1 MLFTS
6 PVFIFLFLPLVILL
20 SLPRSLRWQNG
31 FLLFASIFFYAW
43 GGVSYSAILAGSILL
58 NYGIGRWLGTRQ
70 KPKTKKTIL
79 GLGVGVNLALL
90 VLFKYANFV
99 VENLNYFQTPDEAI
113 PWQGIILP
121 LGISF
126 FTFQAISYLVDV
138 YRGQVIAQKN
148 PVRLGLYIALFP
160 QLIAGPIVRY
170 KDLALQL
177 SQRERSLNSFVQG
190 IERFVLG
197 LSKKLILA
205 NSIGIIAD
213 NAFAGPANELSAALA
228 WWALLA
234 YSLQIYFDFSAYSD
248 MAIGLGRMLGFELPE
263 NFDFPY
269 MARSVREFWRRWHI
283 SLSTWFRD
291 YLYIPLGGNRVSS
304 GRLYFNLVLVFFLTG
319 FWHGASWNF
328 IVWGL
333 LHGAFML
340 FEKKVSPTK
349 WPIALQRAYTLLAVG
364 LAWVFF
370 RSADLSESL
379 IYLQALAGFGTQ
391 SSNWLSLAP
400 YFTLH
405 NVLFVALGILA
416 STPALQALWRS
427 LQGKINWSP
436 YVKSFGIYFLLLL
449 SAIYVSG
456 SLYNPFIYFRF

>member
-6 PVFIFLFLPLVILL
+6 PVFLFLFLPLVILL

-58 NYGIGRWLGTRQ
+58 NYGFGRWIGAKKSTKTR
-70 KPKTKKTIL
+70 KSIL
-79 GLGVGVNLALL
+79 GLGVGINLALL
-90 VLFKYANFV
+90 VVFKYANFFV
-99 VENLNYFQTPDEAI
+99 DNLNQIRPPADAI

-138 YRGQVIAQKN
+138 YRVQVQAQKN
-148 PVRLGLYIALFP
+148 LVKLGLYIALFP

-170 KDLALQL
+170 KDLAAQLQNR
-177 SQRERSLNSFVQG
+177 SRSLDSFVRG
-190 IERFVLG
+190 IERFSLG
-197 LSKKLILA
+197 LAKKLILA

-213 NAFAGPANELSAALA
+213 NAFAGPAEELNMLLA

-248 MAIGLGRMLGFELPE
+248 MAIGLGLMFGFEIPE

-269 MARSVREFWRRWHI
+269 MARSLREFWRRWHI

-291 YLYIPLGGNRVSS
+291 YLYIPLGGNRVSKA
-304 GRLYFNLVLVFFLTG
+304 RLYGNLLLVFFLTG

-333 LHGAFML
+333 LHGAFL
-340 FEKKVSPTK
+340 LLERRFGPYQ
-349 WPIALQRAYTLLAVG
+349 WPAVLQRIYTLLAVG

-370 RSADLSESL
+370 RCENLSESL
-379 IYLQALAGFGTQ
+379 TYLQVLVGVKGQ
-391 SSNWLSLAP
+391 DIPMQELSSFFSLQHL
-400 YFTLH
+400 FF
-405 NVLFVALGILA
+405 VLLGILA
-416 STPALQALWRS
+416 STTLFEKAWRS
-427 LQGKINWSP
+427 VKRAYSWTP
-436 YVKSFGIYFLLLL
+436 YLNSLGLSLLLLL

>member
-6 PVFIFLFLPLVILL
+6 PVFLFLFLPLVILL

-43 GGVSYSAILAGSILL
+43 GGVSYSAILVGSILL
-58 NYGIGRWLGTRQ
+58 NYGIGRWLGSSS
-70 KPKTKKTIL
+70 KPKSRKAIL
-79 GLGVGVNLALL
+79 GLGVGINLALL
-90 VLFKYANFV
+90 VVFKYANFF
-99 VENLNYFQTPDEAI
+99 VENLNFFKLPAEAI

-138 YRGQVIAQKN
+138 YRGQVAAQKN

-170 KDLALQL
+170 KDLASQL
-177 SQRERSLNSFVQG
+177 GQRKRSLSSFVSG
-190 IERFVLG
+190 IERFALG

-213 NAFAGPANELSAALA
+213 NAFEGPSSELSTVLA

-340 FEKKVSPTK
+340 FEKKANPAK
-349 WPIALQRAYTLLAVG
+349 WPLILQRIYTLLAVG

-379 IYLQALAGFGTQ
+379 VYIQTLVGFGSQDST
-391 SSNWLSLAP
+391 WLSLAP

-405 NVLFVALGILA
+405 NVFFVAFGILA
-416 STPALQALWRS
+416 STPVMQSLWRS
-427 LQGKINWSP
+427 LQGQIKWSP
-436 YVKSFGIYFLLLL
+436 YLKSLGVYLLLVL

>member
-6 PVFIFLFLPLVILL
+6 PVFLFLFLPLVILL

-31 FLLFASIFFYAW
+31 FLLFASLFFYAW
-43 GGVSYSAILAGSILL
+43 GGVSYSAILAGSVLL
-58 NYGIGRWLGTRQ
+58 NYGFGLWINATEG
-70 KPKTKKTIL
+70 PKSRKRVL
-79 GLGVGVNLALL
+79 ALGVGLNLAVL
-90 VLFKYANFV
+90 VIFKYANFF
-99 VENLNYFQTPDEAI
+99 VENLNYFKPPEDAI

-138 YRGQVIAQKN
+138 YRKQVKPQKN
-148 PVRLGLYIALFP
+148 PARLGLYISLFP

-170 KDLALQL
+170 KDLADQL
-177 SQRERSLNSFVQG
+177 ASRNRSLTSFVKG
-190 IERFVLG
+190 IERFTLG
-197 LSKKLILA
+197 LAKKLILA

-213 NAFAGPANELSAALA
+213 NVFAGPASELNVILA
-228 WWALLA
+228 WWGLLA

-248 MAIGLGRMLGFELPE
+248 MAIGLGLMLGFNLPE

-291 YLYIPLGGNRVSS
+291 YLYIPLGGSRVSQN
-304 GRLYFNLVLVFFLTG
+304 RLYFNLILVFLLTG

-340 FEKKVSPTK
+340 LERQKGPFQ
-349 WPIALQRAYTLLAVG
+349 WPVGLQRLYTLLAVG

-370 RSADLSESL
+370 RTENLGESL
-379 IYLQALAGFGTQ
+379 DYLQALIGLSDQ
-391 SSNWLSLAP
+391 SSSWLSIQP
-400 YFTLH
+400 FFSFQH
-405 NVLFVALGILA
+405 IFFVALGIIS
-416 STPALQALWRS
+416 STTLWVRVWRS
-427 LQGKINWSP
+427 LKEQISWSP
-436 YVKSFGIYFLLLL
+436 YLKSLGIALLLLL
-449 SAIYVSG
+449 SAAYVSG